1 MSGPDPA
8 DGDDIRREAARW
20 LAVAA
25 DDRRIAEACLGL
37 DPPAL
42 GGSAY
47 HCQQAAE
54 KIVKG
59 LLVAAA
65 IPFRKTH
72 DMVELADLALVP
84 YPELRTL
91 LDAIRRFTLWGVAYR
106 YPALEDIPEPMPGE
120 ADLRSAIAIISAL
133 AERLRSL
140 ASSEGRAQP

>member
-1 MSGPDPA
+1 MSGRDPA

-59 LLVAAA
+59 LLEHVPLERNMREARAAHERPKADSRA
-65 IPFRKTH
+65 ISR
-72 DMVELADLALVP
+72 
-84 YPELRTL
+84 
-91 LDAIRRFTLWGVAYR
+91 
-106 YPALEDIPEPMPGE
+106 
-120 ADLRSAIAIISAL
+120 
-133 AERLRSL
+133 
-140 ASSEGRAQP
+140 